1 MIPKV
6 VIPSCNVQPF
16 AAFLSSLI
24 PMTVLPIRVRAAVLL
39 LAGALAVVVAAA
51 IGPNPGALLT
61 ALAASAAVTIVAT
74 VALREFVLAPAEAA
88 LRVGHRAREHR
99 ESLDRIA
106 APTHPDTAGR
116 VRSRAPGGVAPA
128 A

>member
-1 MIPKV
+1 MRAH
-6 VIPSCNVQPF
+6 
-16 AAFLSSLI
+16 AA
-24 PMTVLPIRVRAAVLL
+24 LL
-39 LAGALAVVVAAA
+39 LVAGALALVVAAA
-51 IGPNPGALLT
+51 VGPTSGALLT
-61 ALAASAAVTIVAT
+61 ALAASAALVVVAT
-74 VALREFVLAPAEAA
+74 VVVRDLVIAPAEAA
-88 LRVGHRAREHR
+88 LRVGHRARQHR

>member
-1 MIPKV
+1 M
-6 VIPSCNVQPF
+6 S
-16 AAFLSSLI
+16 ALA
-24 PMTVLPIRVRAAVLL
+24 VRARAALLL
-39 LAGALAVVVAAA
+39 LAGLLAVALVAA

-61 ALAASAAVTIVAT
+61 ALAASAALAAVAT
-74 VALREFVLAPAEAA
+74 VALREFVLAPAAA
-88 LRVGHRAREHR
+88 SLRVGSRARAHR

>member
-1 MIPKV
+1 MSTPV
-6 VIPSCNVQPF
+6 ALTARVQ
-16 AAFLSSLI
+16 AA
-24 PMTVLPIRVRAAVLL
+24 LL
-39 LAGALAVVVAAA
+39 LVAGALAMVLAAA

-61 ALAASAAVTIVAT
+61 ALAASAALAVVAT
-74 VALREFVLAPAEAA
+74 VALREFVLAPAEAS
-88 LRVGHRAREHR
+88 LRIGSRAREHR

-128 A
+128 ALL